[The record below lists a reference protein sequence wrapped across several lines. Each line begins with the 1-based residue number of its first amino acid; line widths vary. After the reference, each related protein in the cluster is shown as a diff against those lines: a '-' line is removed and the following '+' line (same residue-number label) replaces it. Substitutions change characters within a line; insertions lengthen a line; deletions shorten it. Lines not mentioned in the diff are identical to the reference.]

1 MERELEEGGQGG
13 ERGNGREFEVYSQ
26 LVRVLRGAV
35 RGAAV
40 GATLHAGLNLLSGL
54 ASGKLLQKC
63 VITASYSR
71 YNSIF

>member
-1 MERELEEGGQGG
+1 MEKELEEGGQGG
-13 ERGNGREFEVYSQ
+13 ERGNGRELEVYSQ

-35 RGAAV
+35 RGGVV

-63 VITASYSR
+63 VLN
-71 YNSIF
+71 NS